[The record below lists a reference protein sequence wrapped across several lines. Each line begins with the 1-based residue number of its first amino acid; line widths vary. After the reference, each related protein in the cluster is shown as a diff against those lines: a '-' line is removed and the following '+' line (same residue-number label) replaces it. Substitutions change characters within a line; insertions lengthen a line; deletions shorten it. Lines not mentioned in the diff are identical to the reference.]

1 MFRFF
6 PRLAAERPVLTTMLV
21 AVFAVLGAFGF
32 ASLRVE
38 LFPEVDFPVVTVTT
52 PYPGAG
58 PAEVETQVT
67 EPVEEALASLANVDE
82 MTSFSQD
89 NLSMVIIVFDF
100 EVESE
105 QAAIDVRDEIEGVR
119 GQLPAAA
126 EPPMVQRFDI
136 GAMPIMSMA
145 LAGPQGVDAL
155 YDLADE
161 ELRDRLSRVDG
172 VAQVNII
179 GGRAREIEVLVHP
192 DKLTA
197 HGVTLSDL
205 VELVQSENVSVP
217 GGRLRARGEAI
228 PVRVVGE
235 YDSLEDIADTR
246 IPVGDGQS
254 VRLGEVATI
263 RDGFEPLDQVARHD
277 GRPAVSIA
285 IQQISGANTVDT
297 AAGVRA
303 ELDRI
308 RDELLPADT
317 TIEIVRDESEF
328 VEASVQ
334 DVLGNMLI
342 GIALTAAVL
351 FLFLHSWRSTI
362 IAALAMPT
370 TIIAT
375 FFLMDL
381 LGFSLNVMTLMAL
394 GITVGILVTNTIVVL
409 ENISRHIDGGAP
421 PKRGAQDG
429 AAEIGIA
436 VAASTLTNIVVFA
449 PIAFMEG
456 IMGQFFYAFGLT
468 VVFATIFS
476 IFISFTLAPL
486 LAARLLRPASSAES
500 RRSPLDPL
508 WRRWDA
514 AYRGLETRYRDSL
527 IWTLA
532 RPRNGWL
539 VLGGLLATAI
549 TLLVISGR
557 FITADFIPS
566 GDEGAAQITLELPTD
581 ASIERTESVAAEV
594 ERRLLAL
601 DEVESTL
608 TTISGAADMFAG
620 GGGVNEA
627 EMLVTLH
634 DEIDTAATIRAMRR
648 LLADL
653 PDTDVTVMATDPA
666 AQGPEGAAPIQ
677 LDFIGPDYGELEDL
691 AARAEAALARRPELA
706 DVVNTVADPR
716 TELVFRPDRAALA
729 DYGVTVA
736 ELGGV
741 IQASV
746 DGADAGVYRGEL
758 GREIDIRVSLV
769 ERARERPEQLDQ
781 IEVRTPRAIVPMSAL
796 GAWIEEEAPAAIQR
810 IDRQRAIRLDVD
822 LGEADLLS
830 AVAAIEDTMAEL
842 DVPEGVDWSIG
853 GEFELFE
860 DAFAAMLSALVL
872 AILLTYIV
880 LAMIL
885 ESFVHPFTIMLTLPL
900 GAVGALLGLFLA
912 DQSMNLFSMMA
923 IVMLV
928 GIVVNNAILILDY
941 ASQLRQ
947 RGRTVV
953 DALVEAAPTRLR
965 PIVMS
970 NVAIAVA
977 LLPQALSTGDGA
989 AFRVPMAV
997 VTIGGVLVAA
1007 VFTLFLIPVI
1017 YTKLDRFARA
1027 KPEDEA

>member
-21 AVFAVLGAFGF
+21 AVFAVLGVFGF
-32 ASLRVE
+32 TSLRVE
-38 LFPEVDFPVVTVTT
+38 LFPEVDFPVVTVIT

-89 NLSMVIIVFDF
+89 NLSMVIIVFDL
-100 EVESE
+100 EMTSE
-105 QAAIDVRDEIEGVR
+105 QAAIDVRDQIEGVR
-119 GQLPAAA
+119 AILPAGA
-126 EPPMVQRFDI
+126 EPPTVQRFDI
-136 GAMPIMSMA
+136 AAMPIMSLA

-155 YDLADE
+155 YELADE
-161 ELRDRLSRVDG
+161 QIRDRLSRVDG
-172 VAQVNII
+172 VAQVTII
-179 GGRAREIEVLVHP
+179 GGRAREVEVLVHP
-192 DKLTA
+192 EQLAA
-197 HGVTLSDL
+197 HGVTLADIVNL
-205 VELVQSENVSVP
+205 VRSENVSVP
-217 GGRLRARGEAI
+217 GGRLRTRGAAM

-235 YDSLEDIADTR
+235 FASLDEIAEMH

-254 VRLGEVATI
+254 LRLDDVATI
-263 RDGFEPLDQVARHD
+263 RDGFEPLDQVARLS
-277 GRPAVSIA
+277 GQPAVSIT
-285 IQQISGANTVDT
+285 IQQVSGANTVDT

-308 RDELLPADT
+308 REELLPSGT
-317 TIEIVRDESEF
+317 TLDVVRDASEF

-342 GIALTAAVL
+342 GIVLTAAVL

-409 ENISRHIDGGAP
+409 ENISRHIDAGEP
-421 PKRGAQDG
+421 PKRAAEVGAG
-429 AAEIGIA
+429 EIGIA

-468 VVFATIFS
+468 VVFATVFS

-486 LAARLLRPASSAES
+486 LAARLLRRAGSGG
-500 RRSPLDPL
+500 RNVVLDPL

-514 AYRGLETRYRDSL
+514 AYRGLETRYRDGL
-527 IWTLA
+527 IWTLR

-539 VLGGLLATAI
+539 VLGGMLAVALALLM
-549 TLLVISGR
+549 ISGR

-566 GDEGAAQITLELPTD
+566 GDEGAAQITLELPSD
-581 ASIERTESVAAEV
+581 ASIELTESVAARV

-608 TTISGAADMFAG
+608 VTISGAADLFAG
-620 GGGVNEA
+620 GGGANRA
-627 EMLVTLH
+627 ELLVMLRDGT
-634 DEIDTAATIRAMRR
+634 DTMATIRAMRR

-653 PDTDVTVMATDPA
+653 PDTDITITATDPA
-666 AQGPEGAAPIQ
+666 GQGPGGAAPIQ
-677 LDFIGPDYGELEDL
+677 LDFIGPEYADLERI
-691 AARAEAALARRPELA
+691 AAQAEAVLARRPELA
-706 DVVNTVADPR
+706 DVVNNAAEPR
-716 TELVFRPDRAALA
+716 TELVFRPHRTALA
-729 DYGVTVA
+729 DYGISVA

-746 DGADAGVYRGEL
+746 EGAIAGVYRGEI
-758 GREIDIRVSLV
+758 GRELDIRVSLA
-769 ERARERPEQLDQ
+769 EGARERPEQLGQ

-796 GAWIEEEAPAAIQR
+796 GAWVEEQAPAAIQR
-810 IDRQRAIRLDVD
+810 IDRERAIRLDID
-822 LGEADLLS
+822 LGAADLLS
-830 AVAAIEDTMAEL
+830 AVAAIETAMAEL
-842 DVPEGVDWSIG
+842 DVPPGVTWSIG
-853 GEFELFE
+853 GEFEMFE
-860 DAFAAMLSALVL
+860 DAFGAMLSALLL
-872 AILLTYIV
+872 AVLLTYIV

-885 ESFVHPFTIMLTLPL
+885 ESFIHPLTIMLTLPL

-912 DQSMNLFSMMA
+912 NQSMNLFSMMA

-941 ASQLRQ
+941 TSQLRH
-947 RGRTVV
+947 RGRAVA

-997 VTIGGVLVAA
+997 VTIGGVLLAA

-1017 YTKLDRFARA
+1017 YTKLDRFALS
-1027 KPEDEA
+1027 KPEQR

>member
-6 PRLAAERPVLTTMLV
+6 PRLAAQRPVLTTMLV
-21 AVFAVLGAFGF
+21 AVFAVLGVFGF

-52 PYPGAG
+52 VYPGAG

-67 EPVEEALASLANVDE
+67 EPIEEALASLANVDE

-89 NLSMVIIVFDF
+89 NLSVVIVVFDL
-100 EVESE
+100 EVSSE
-105 QAAIDVRDEIEGVR
+105 QAAIDVRDQIEGAR
-119 GQLPAAA
+119 ALLPAAA
-126 EPPMVQRFDI
+126 EPPTVQRFDF
-136 GAMPIMSMA
+136 GAMPIMSLA
-145 LAGPQGVDAL
+145 LAGPEGVDAL
-155 YDLADE
+155 YELADE
-161 ELRDRLSRVDG
+161 QIRDRLSRVDG
-172 VAQVNII
+172 VAQVNIT
-179 GGRAREIEVLVHP
+179 GGRAREVEVLVHP
-192 DKLTA
+192 EQLTA
-197 HGVTLSDL
+197 HGVTLSDIVNL
-205 VELVQSENVSVP
+205 LRSENVSVP
-217 GGRLRARGEAI
+217 GGRLRARGEAV

-235 YDSLEDIADTR
+235 YASLEEIAEMR
-246 IPVGDGQS
+246 IPVAEGQS
-254 VRLGEVATI
+254 VRLDDLATI
-263 RDGFEPLDQVARHD
+263 RDGFEPLDQVARQS
-277 GRPAVSIA
+277 GQPAVSLS

-303 ELDRI
+303 ELARI
-308 RDELLPADT
+308 RAELLPPGT
-317 TIEIVRDESEF
+317 TLDIVRDESEF

-370 TIIAT
+370 TIIST

-409 ENISRHIDGGAP
+409 ENISRHIDAGEP
-421 PKRGAQDG
+421 PKRAAEEG

-468 VVFATIFS
+468 VVFATVFS

-486 LAARLLRPASSAES
+486 LAARLLRRTETSGGGNVVLA
-500 RRSPLDPL
+500 PL

-514 AYRGLETRYRDSL
+514 AYRGLETRYRGSL
-527 IWTLA
+527 IWTLR
-532 RPRNGWL
+532 RPRNGWI
-539 VLGGLLATAI
+539 VLLGILAIAI
-549 TLLVISGR
+549 TLLTISGR

-581 ASIERTESVAAEV
+581 ASIERTEAVAAEV

-601 DEVESTL
+601 DQVESTL
-608 TTISGAADMFAG
+608 VTISGAADMFAG
-620 GGGVNEA
+620 GGGVNQA
-627 EMLVTLH
+627 DILVMLR
-634 DEIDTAATIRAMRR
+634 DDADTQATIRTMRR

-653 PDTDVTVMATDPA
+653 PDTSITVTATDPA
-666 AQGPEGAAPIQ
+666 GQGPGGAAPIQ
-677 LDFIGPDYGELEDL
+677 LDFIGPDYGDLEVI
-691 AARAEAALARRPELA
+691 AAQAEAALARRPELG
-706 DVVNTVADPR
+706 DVINNAAEPR
-716 TELVFRPDRAALA
+716 TELVFRPDRTALA
-729 DYGVTVA
+729 DYGVSVA

-746 DGADAGVYRGEL
+746 EGALAGVYRGEL
-758 GREIDIRVSLV
+758 GRELDIRVSLV
-769 ERARERPEQLDQ
+769 ERARQRPEQLGQ
-781 IEVRTPRAIVPMSAL
+781 IEVRTPRAIVPMSTL
-796 GAWIEEEAPAAIQR
+796 GTWVEEEAPAAIQR
-810 IDRQRAIRLDVD
+810 IDRERAIRLDID
-822 LGEADLLS
+822 LGAADLLS
-830 AVAAIEDTMAEL
+830 AVAAIEATMATL
-842 DVPEGVDWSIG
+842 DAPPGVTWSIG
-853 GEFELFE
+853 GEFEMFE
-860 DAFAAMLSALVL
+860 DAFGAMLSALLL
-872 AILLTYIV
+872 AVLLTYIV

-885 ESFVHPFTIMLTLPL
+885 ESFIHPLTIMLTLPL

-912 DQSMNLFSMMA
+912 NQSMNLFSMMA

-941 ASQLRQ
+941 TAQLRQ
-947 RGRTVV
+947 RGRSIA

-977 LLPQALSTGDGA
+977 LLPQALATGDGA

-997 VTIGGVLVAA
+997 VTIGGVLLAA

-1017 YTKLDRFARA
+1017 YTKLDRFALH
-1027 KPEDEA
+1027 KPESR